1 MQISKR
7 LEAVAGMV
15 TSGSVLA
22 DIGTDHAYIPIYLTE
37 AGRIPHAVAMD
48 VNKGPLQK
56 AREHIADC
64 GLEQQIE
71 TRLSDGLAALA
82 PGEAQSVLIAG
93 MGGPLT
99 VRILQD
105 GRDKLAGC
113 RELILQPQSDI
124 KAVRA
129 YIEREGWQIVREE
142 MICEDGKYYPMM
154 RAVRMTGMQ
163 KNKSEAL
170 PDFAGDSA
178 GEPEHAKRDL
188 ENLTREPGVSQCG
201 SAMTALELRFGPLLL
216 AHRHP
221 VLREYLLR
229 EQGLNERILLS
240 LEGQTGEAALA
251 RASEVKEELQLICDA
266 LRLYE

>member
-99 VRILQD
+99 VLILQD

-154 RAVRMTGMQ
+154 RAVPGSS
-163 KNKSEAL
+163 K
-170 PDFAGDSA
+170 PD
-178 GEPEHAKRDL
+178 
-188 ENLTREPGVSQCG
+188 

-266 LRLYE
+266 LRMYERKG